1 MLKNYFKIAI
11 AVLQRRKFFTFLSL
25 FVISFT
31 LMLLTV
37 LASFVNKMFNDNYP
51 DRKRDRSLYIN
62 AVTMT
67 GPESMNRSMLSKS
80 LVDDYI
86 NKLKTP
92 VSVAIST
99 WASSTNTY
107 LNNKKISLQYKY
119 TNAAYWDVLDY
130 DFTEG
135 KPFSRQQLD
144 NAERVAVISEH
155 LKQEYFGGGE
165 VVGKFITA
173 DDIQY
178 RVIGVVKD
186 VAASSQMFFSD
197 MYLPY
202 TVSKKDYRKES
213 GYFGSF
219 RVILLAGRVADVAK
233 MRQEYEHMAS
243 KLPITQSGYDK
254 IESKAQDYLHAF
266 LDFGRLGTAGNVYL
280 AIAIFVCLVMFL
292 PAINLVNI
300 NITRI
305 MERSSEI
312 GVRKSFGATSWT
324 LTGQF
329 IIENLILTLG
339 GGLLSIPLSLA
350 ALALFNYLSL
360 IDHFHLSLN
369 VPVLLLSLL
378 ACIVFG
384 LLSGVYPA
392 WRMSRMHVIVAL
404 RTAS

>member
-37 LASFVNKMFNDNYP
+37 LASFVDKMFNDTYP
-51 DRKRDRSLYIN
+51 DRKRDRTLYIN
-62 AVTMT
+62 AITMT
-67 GPESMNRSMLSKS
+67 GPESMNQSMLSKQ
-80 LVDDYI
+80 LIDNYVA
-86 NKLKTP
+86 KLKTP
-92 VSVAIST
+92 VNMAIST
-99 WASSTNTY
+99 WPSSTNTY
-107 LNNKKISLQYKY
+107 LNDKKVSLQYKY
-119 TNAAYWDVLDY
+119 TNAAYWDVLEY
-130 DFTEG
+130 VFTEG
-135 KPFSRQQLD
+135 KPFNAQQLA
-144 NAERVAVISEH
+144 NAERVAVISEA
-155 LKQEYFGGGE
+155 LKEAYFGGGE

-186 VAASSQMFFSD
+186 VPASSQMFFSD

-202 TVSKKDYRKES
+202 TVSKKDYRKEK

-219 RVILLAGRVADVAK
+219 RVALLAKDVADVPK
-233 MRQEYEHMAS
+233 MRQEYDDMIG
-243 KLPITQSGYDK
+243 KLPVTESGYDK
-254 IESKAQDYLHAF
+254 ISSKAQDYLHAL
-266 LDFGRLGTAGNVYL
+266 LDFGRLGTASNVYM
-280 AIAIFVCLVMFL
+280 AICIFVCLVMFL

-300 NITRI
+300 NVTRI

-312 GVRKSFGATSWT
+312 GVRKSFGATSRT

-329 IIENLILTLG
+329 IVENLILTLG
-339 GGLLSIPLSLA
+339 GGLLSIPLSLG
-350 ALALFNYLSL
+350 ALAFFNHLSL
-360 IDHFHLSLN
+360 IDHFYLSLN
-369 VPVLLLSLL
+369 VPVLLISLL

-392 WRMSRMHVIVAL
+392 WRMSRMPVIVAL
-404 RTAS
+404 RATA